1 MEDRERDW
9 YTFCEYKNTRKIL
22 IKLHAYL
29 TKPAFCKHR
38 GQQISLGSQEAGY
51 ESELEHFTRSG
62 YEFLVLK

>member
-1 MEDRERDW
+1 MEGRGRDW

-38 GQQISLGSQEAGY
+38 GQQISLGSWEAGY
-51 ESELEHFTRSG
+51 ESELET
-62 YEFLVLK
+62 LLKVAMNF